1 MFFYLLKFLRAS
13 LRRERAQFEL
23 HFILLLRAV
32 AVGAVI
38 FLVPRIYRVRVVEVF
53 LCELIEIVIKAGE
66 LSSKRLQSDGAVY
79 DLKMMIMNN
88 DDNDDVNDVNDHD
101 LLPPVDHGLA

>member
-1 MFFYLLKFLRAS
+1 MGDKRVMFFYLLKFLRAS

-79 DLKMMIMNN
+79 DLKMMIMMMMM
-88 DDNDDVNDVNDHD
+88 
-101 LLPPVDHGLA
+101 LMMLMIMTSSLP